1 MLSKKRET
9 FASWEESTEGQAKI
23 QRKQILNKRSK
34 KASYSSKNSQLVS
47 HFVPFKTVK
56 KNHIH
61 KKKNKTKPKNSSS
74 SILHTLNVYSNN
86 FWIINHNTQRGFISY
101 INNTPRESNGILKK
115 PSPIPSR
122 SLDLLGRNSFV
133 STIGKRNVVAE
144 RLSQVQLR
152 LIPSE
157 WSETWRT
164 RSLEQSTKAA
174 RAKGLKGKGFHN

>member
-9 FASWEESTEGQAKI
+9 FASWEESAEGQAKI

-86 FWIINHNTQRGFISY
+86 FWIINHNTQRGFISFS
-101 INNTPRESNGILKK
+101 ITHQENPTESWKSPP
-115 PSPIPSR
+115 PSLFAPLI
-122 SLDLLGRNSFV
+122 SLAVTHSFPPLE
-133 STIGKRNVVAE
+133 K
-144 RLSQVQLR
+144 
-152 LIPSE
+152 
-157 WSETWRT
+157 ETWW
-164 RSLEQSTKAA
+164 RSVY
-174 RAKGLKGKGFHN
+174 LKFSSV